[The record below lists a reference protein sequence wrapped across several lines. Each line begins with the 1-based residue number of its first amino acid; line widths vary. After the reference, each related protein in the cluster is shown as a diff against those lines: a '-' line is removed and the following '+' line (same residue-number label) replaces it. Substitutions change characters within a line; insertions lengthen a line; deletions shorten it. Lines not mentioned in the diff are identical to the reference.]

1 MDFRTVCRPMILAL
15 RVSGTFFISVK
26 RDGYTFSWFSVETIY
41 AILFHVVTDVVAAIS
56 ITPKIKELLESGFDL
71 GLDSFFTLALT
82 WPNFV
87 LPIIGLFSSKS
98 VTRYLNEWKI
108 VEDEFRALA
117 GKSLV
122 FPELKTASRLLPIVT
137 SILPIP
143 VTVIAISIGRHSIIQ
158 AITNAKPLLTFD
170 CVATMWQ
177 IQAEL
182 FSLTYQKYCENLS
195 KTLHSTQGTN
205 ASVIVRYRL
214 LYLRI
219 TSLALSLN
227 RSMNLM
233 TTIAYVILYIDM
245 IIGAYSAIV
254 GLSSKVVT
262 ASLLYQ
268 LFFPL
273 LYCTIINQVY
283 CEAGRRITLAG
294 GEEVA
299 GKISGMRSRFS
310 WAART
315 EFFRLMDTVYLLS
328 PEPRLAGCVRL
339 GRGLTTVSLKIMF
352 SYLVVLFQFRGSL
365 E

>member
-1 MDFRTVCRPMILAL
+1 MDFRTINGPVILAL
-15 RVSGTFFISVK
+15 RVSGTFFITVK
-26 RDGYTFSWFSVETIY
+26 RDSYVFSWFSVETIY
-41 AILFHVVTDVVAAIS
+41 AILFHLATDVVAAVS
-56 ITPKIKELLESGFDL
+56 ITPKIRELVESGFDL

-87 LPIIGLFSSKS
+87 LPIIGLFSSKPVS
-98 VTRYLNEWKI
+98 RYLNEWKVI
-108 VEDEFRALA
+108 EQEFLALA

-137 SILPIP
+137 LFVLIP
-143 VTVIAISIGRHSIIQ
+143 VTVIVISIGRHSVIQ
-158 AITNAKPLLTFD
+158 AITNAKPILTFN

-182 FSLTYQKYCENLS
+182 FTLTYQNYCKNLA
-195 KTLHSTQGTN
+195 KTLHSTGGTN
-205 ASVIVRYRL
+205 PSVIMRYRL

-233 TTIAYVILYIDM
+233 TTIAYVILYIDT

-254 GLSSKVVT
+254 GLSSKELT

-273 LYCTIINQVY
+273 IYCLVINQIY

-299 GKISGMRSRFS
+299 AKISGMRLRFS
-310 WAART
+310 SASRT

-328 PEPRLAGCVRL
+328 PELRLAGCVKL